1 MKFLRFRY
9 FLFFVFIFF
18 NFTLKTQ
25 TITTYSVLNTA
36 YNRATSSYYPLGSID
51 NYWFLTKIED
61 LVVPNN
67 LASVINY
74 PNAFTYVVPN
84 VGNNFYAGII
94 ANRSIN
100 TNATTTS
107 LGLKLIT
114 FRTYFNLPN
123 LSTTN
128 NRYSLSFKMSADDA
142 VNDVKLNGTMK
153 GQFLSSTYNN
163 IPGITKPYL
172 LNIPICDTDFVSGQN
187 YIDVTIADAGGSVGF
202 YGEVTLFEVL
212 NPFNIQLGSSA
223 LCSGLTATASASL
236 STILSN
242 SQISYTWLNTSG
254 VVSQTNNSTSYSNS
268 VSNLS
273 NGIYTVIA
281 QATSSCGTISSS
293 NTLTIN
299 CINQPTIPPC
309 IGIMTGTEMSICNQ
323 YSFSITPSQTI
334 TPFNYGSQGYACTGA
349 TMPDVSFNIL
359 GPAWRVMKNNW
370 FFQSSVA
377 GEIRGYT
384 SSGVLQTITFSPS
397 QTITPLS
404 YSGTLVQFAINGV
417 ATGSLVNQ
425 ATYSISLTSSLHS
438 SNNYT
443 YCPLSNS
450 LSISP
455 NVPTQGGPWTYTWQ
469 PGGLIGNPIN
479 VSP

>member
-1 MKFLRFRY
+1 MKFLGY
-9 FLFFVFIFF
+9 KYLLFFVFIFL
-18 NFTLKTQ
+18 NFLVKTQ

-36 YNRATSSYYPLGSID
+36 YNRVASSYYPLGSTD

-67 LASVINY
+67 PASVINY
-74 PNAFTYVVPN
+74 PNASTYVVPN
-84 VGNNFYAGII
+84 VGNNFYAGIV
-94 ANRSIN
+94 ADRSIN

-153 GQFLSSTYNN
+153 GQFLSSTYNH
-163 IPGITKPYL
+163 IPGISAPYL

-202 YGEVTLFEVL
+202 YGEVTLFEVT
-212 NPFNIQLGSSA
+212 NPFNMQLISSA
-223 LCSGLTATASASL
+223 LCNGLTATASASL
-236 STILSN
+236 STTLSN
-242 SQISYTWLNTSG
+242 SQISYTWLNSSG
-254 VVSQTNNSTSYSNS
+254 VVSQTNSSASYSNS

-281 QATSSCGTISSS
+281 QASSSCGTISSS

-299 CINQPTIPPC
+299 CINQPTIPSC
-309 IGIMTGTEMSICNQ
+309 VGIMTGTGMSSCNQ

-334 TPFNYGSQGYACTGA
+334 IPFNYGSQGYACTGA
-349 TMPDVSFNIL
+349 TMPDVSFNII

-370 FFQSSVA
+370 FFRSSVA
-377 GEIRGYT
+377 GEINGYT
-384 SSGVLQTITFSPS
+384 NSGALQTLTFSPTN
-397 QTITPLS
+397 TITPFS
-404 YSGTLVQFAINGV
+404 YSGSFVQFAINGV
-417 ATGSLVNQ
+417 PAGLQVNQ
-425 ATYSISLTSSLHS
+425 TTFSISLNSSLHS

-443 YCPLSNS
+443 YCPTSNS

-455 NVPTQGGPWTYTWQ
+455 NIPSQGGPWTYSWQ
-469 PGGLIGNPIN
+469 PGGLIGNPLT
-479 VSP
+479 